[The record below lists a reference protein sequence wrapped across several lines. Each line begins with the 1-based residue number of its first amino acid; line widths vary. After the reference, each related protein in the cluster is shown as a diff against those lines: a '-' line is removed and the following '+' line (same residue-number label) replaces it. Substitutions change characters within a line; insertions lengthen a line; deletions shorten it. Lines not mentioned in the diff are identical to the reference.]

1 MILEALGNGKFS
13 LSAQGIDKPI
23 TIMADE
29 VFEVRAI
36 GKQLT
41 LLRKPRDY
49 DPSDH
54 DTLLRCYRRPR
65 SARDITV
72 LAKYAAPSRVP
83 SAVKI
88 DIRTRRRGR
97 LINTTQTIKGRRL
110 IWQDLTRGYLQPAG
124 VIVLPGGHAGF
135 AAGFAGG

>member
-1 MILEALGNGKFS
+1 MRPASARVSRVSRRAAAAELAVVASRVRRLVPGAPALQKELHS
-13 LSAQGIDKPI
+13 I
-23 TIMADE
+23 
-29 VFEVRAI
+29 
-36 GKQLT
+36 
-41 LLRKPRDY
+41 
-49 DPSDH
+49 
-54 DTLLRCYRRPR
+54 
-65 SARDITV
+65 ARDITV